1 MSIKIPSKLSTKLV
15 VFLAAVVAI
24 SVIGAI
30 LDARDPILPE
40 AEDFLK
46 SSEQVR
52 NLVGNVR
59 SYSLHNRVYS
69 KGSDDELPYRKYLFI
84 SKAIKRRPLSLSRR
98 AKSKVSNTF
107 RLCRF
112 DPLCPGL

>member
-69 KGSDDELPYRKYLFI
+69 KGSDDELPYRKYTFYI
-84 SKAIKRRPLSLSRR
+84 TGDKAEAFVTVQARKEQGQQHFSIVP
-98 AKSKVSNTF
+98 F
-107 RLCRF
+107 
-112 DPLCPGL
+112 